1 LIKYSVQKKWKKH
14 FFYQRL
20 VKRKKRKHVHTE
32 TERRRRKK
40 EREGRKEDRERELK
54 SPQDNLPIIEHQLS
68 GTCPEPC
75 LDSNF
80 FLAV

>member
-1 LIKYSVQKKWKKH
+1 M
-14 FFYQRL
+14 
-20 VKRKKRKHVHTE
+20 HTE